1 MLKEIETHREQIA
14 DLCRRYGVKRLELF
28 GSAARGEDFEP
39 GRSDIDFLVDFSD
52 DETHSLG
59 DLLDLE
65 QQLSDLLGRPV
76 DLISRGA
83 LERSRNYIRRRS
95 ILRDVQSVYG

>member
-14 DLCRRYGVKRLELF
+14 ELCRRYGVKRLEVF
-28 GSAARGEDFEP
+28 GSAARRRDFEP
-39 GRSDIDFLVDFSD
+39 GRSDVDFLVDFSE
-52 DETHSLG
+52 DETRSLG

-65 QQLSDLLGRPV
+65 QQLSDLLHRPV

-83 LERSRNYIRRRS
+83 VERSRNYIRRRS
-95 ILRDVQSVYG
+95 ILRDVRAVYG